1 MPLFAG
7 LSEHRVD
14 VLTVLDFGLDL
25 VEVFLLQKLIL
36 KDQSAFRIKDH
47 HVGSLAHRLHGVN
60 DSNRSVGEPCR
71 RVGNSELF
79 NSVVICVVQLNHVGM
94 CTSRQKQRRAAN
106 QNQFIKLCHF
116 LLQPEL
122 SAQGIGNAGC
132 E

>member
-14 VLTVLDFGLDL
+14 ILAVLDFRLDL

-71 RVGNSELF
+71 RVGDTELF
-79 NSVVICVVQLNHVGM
+79 NSVVVRVVELDHVGVS
-94 CTSRQKQRRAAN
+94 TSRQK
-106 QNQFIKLCHF
+106 
-116 LLQPEL
+116 
-122 SAQGIGNAGC
+122 
-132 E
+132 